1 MKNSNI
7 NPKIDS
13 NKNPKK
19 SNIGVI
25 GLAVM
30 GANLARNL
38 ASKGFRTSVFNRT
51 YQKTK
56 ELLALAEQI
65 TTNSEPAKNVEN
77 LENQGKLV
85 GFETLE
91 EFVQS
96 LELPRKIILMVKSG
110 KPVDDCIESLKPFLD
125 ACDIVIDCGN
135 SNWKDTLRR
144 QTELEI
150 DPQNLEIK

>member
-96 LELPRKIILMVKSG
+96 LESPRKIILMVKSG

>member
-1 MKNSNI
+1 MKNSNL
-7 NPKIDS
+7 NSKTDS
-13 NKNPKK
+13 NTNSKK

-96 LELPRKIILMVKSG
+96 LESPRKIILMVKSG